1 MIEDAHITDCMQIKL
16 TGSRYGTVP
25 VIRESD
31 KKDLVTVAIAHQF
44 DYIVIPCVQ
53 TGRDIQEVRQFLGKD
68 GEKLHIIAK
77 IDTVQGVQN
86 FATIIKAA
94 DGVVIL
100 RNELAYELEP
110 EKLILA

>member
-1 MIEDAHITDCMQIKL
+1 MVHDARISDNMQIKL
-16 TGSRYGTVP
+16 TGSRYGKVP
-25 VIRESD
+25 VIREAD
-31 KKDLVTVAIAHQF
+31 KRDILQVALAHQF

-53 TGRDIQEVRQFLGKD
+53 TGRDIQEVRSFLGKS
-68 GEKLHIIAK
+68 GEKVHIIAK

-100 RNELAYELEP
+100 RNELAFELEP